1 VLSGRGLCD
10 ELITRPEESYRLCCV
25 VVCDLETSRMGAP
38 YIYDICGLRVKGLF
52 FIMHMKR
59 VFWDV
64 GTEILTLIIFV
75 IQRVKIIQLALN
87 PLAVGTWDSY
97 Q

>member
-1 VLSGRGLCD
+1 
-10 ELITRPEESYRLCCV
+10 
-25 VVCDLETSRMGAP
+25 
-38 YIYDICGLRVKGLF
+38 
-52 FIMHMKR
+52 MKR

-64 GTEILTLIIFV
+64 GSEFLTLISFA

-87 PLAVGTWDSY
+87 LLAAGTWNAY